1 MPSLYLHPANPIWQP
16 AGHNSVLD
24 TLRDAGLIGPPT
36 ARTDTDE
43 FLAGDRFM
51 QRVMFLGC
59 SPQLVLEPSQV
70 GDGQQ
75 LCSIRL
81 RRYKEVRFLCST
93 RHLAVRCDG
102 CRAHARLSDPEL
114 HDAVY
119 RCEKCGRESLYSD
132 LDWRQGAGFGC
143 FFIEI
148 NGVYPHEAVPSD
160 ALLNGLGVVS
170 NCCWKYFYMQ
180 D

>member
-16 AGHNSVLD
+16 AGHNSMLD
-24 TLRDAGLIGPPT
+24 ALRDEGLIGPPT
-36 ARTDTDE
+36 AGTDTDE

-51 QRVMFLGC
+51 ERVMFLGC
-59 SPQLVLEPSQV
+59 SPQLVLEPSPA

-75 LCSIRL
+75 LCYIRL
-81 RRYKEVRFLCST
+81 HCYKEVRFLCSSQ
-93 RHLAVRCDG
+93 RPAVRCDS
-102 CRAHARLSDPEL
+102 CRAPARLSDPEL

-119 RCEKCGRESLYSD
+119 RCEKCGRESLYSA
-132 LDWRQGAGFGC
+132 LDWRQGAGFGR

-160 ALLNGLGVVS
+160 ALLNGLGALS
-170 NCCWKYFYMQ
+170 NCRWKYFYMQ

>member
-1 MPSLYLHPANPIWQP
+1 MPFLYLHPANPIWQP

-51 QRVMFLGC
+51 ERVMFLGC